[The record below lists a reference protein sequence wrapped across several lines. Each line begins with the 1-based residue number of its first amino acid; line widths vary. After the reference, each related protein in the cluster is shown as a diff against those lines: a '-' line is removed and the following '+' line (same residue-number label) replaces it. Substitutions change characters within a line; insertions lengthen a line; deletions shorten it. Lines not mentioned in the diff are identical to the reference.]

1 MKRVR
6 LFQWN
11 NINFKCNGTKE
22 SEENHESIVIK
33 IERQVNI

>member
-1 MKRVR
+1 MKCVC

-22 SEENHESIVIK
+22 YEENHESIVIK
-33 IERQVNI
+33 TVCQVDI

>member
-1 MKRVR
+1 MKCVP

-11 NINFKCNGTKE
+11 NINFKWNETKE

-33 IERQVNI
+33 TECQVNI